1 MRIIAG
7 QWRGRRLASPPDDSV
22 RPTTDRVRE
31 ALFSMVAAR
40 IGGFAD
46 LRVADLFSGSGAL
59 GLEALSRGAA
69 HATFVD
75 SARTSCRL
83 VEQNAATLGARDRI
97 QVLNRPATSLP
108 PAAEPFD
115 LIFMDPPYGKGL
127 VQPTLAE
134 LAARN
139 WVAEGSLVVVETP
152 RAEEIADPA
161 WSVLRT
167 ATYGGTRI
175 SLLLPVL
182 PEADQ
187 TNIINV

>member
-7 QWRGRRLASPPDDSV
+7 QWRGRKLTSPPDDAV

-40 IGGFAD
+40 LGGFAG
-46 LRVADLFSGSGAL
+46 LRVADIFSGSGAL
-59 GLEALSRGAA
+59 GLEALSRGAE

-83 VEQNAATLGARDRI
+83 VEQNAATLGATGRI
-97 QVLNRPATSLP
+97 QVLNRPATDLP
-108 PAAEPFD
+108 PVDTPFD

-127 VQPTLAE
+127 VLPTLAR
-134 LAARN
+134 LIDRN
-139 WVAEGSLVVVETP
+139 WAGSGSLVVVETP
-152 RAEEIADPA
+152 RAEEIVDPA
-161 WSVLRT
+161 WSVLRS

-175 SLLLPVL
+175 SLLLPMS
-182 PEADQ
+182 
-187 TNIINV
+187 